1 MKSQL
6 NSSQKLAVTTL
17 DGPVLVIAGAGSGKT
32 RVIEY
37 RVLELIGRNVDPG
50 QILLLTFTRR
60 AASQMLER
68 AACRDPRCRRVQGG
82 TFHSFA
88 YRCLKQHAAR
98 IGLAD
103 FSILDDEDA
112 QEAFGVCIGRLK
124 LDYDKKRFPRKEAL
138 CRICSMSVNKE
149 MPVEEVVDTYYPKF
163 WEYTRDIQRLQ
174 QEFAAYKRQQGYLDY
189 DDLLVACRDLLAGHE
204 DVRTR
209 LGRQYRYIMVDE
221 YQDTNRVQAEILCLL
236 GREHGNVLA
245 VGDDA
250 QSIYGFRG
258 ATHKN
263 IMEFPQRFPGCKV
276 ITLEANYRSSQAI
289 LDVANAVLKNM
300 AQKYEKDLFAA
311 AHSSGE
317 KPQLL
322 FFQDSSMEA
331 EWIAEN
337 VRQRHEQGV
346 NLGEQAVL
354 FRSAHVSIPLQM
366 ELSRRGIPF
375 VVYGG
380 MKFYETAHIKDVLCH
395 AKLLVN
401 MRDEISWTRAL
412 TLVEGIGP
420 KTAARLVAAMRLAPD
435 MPGALQVLVS
445 EARTMKSAG
454 RVKLLADL
462 LSGLCGPGLNAA
474 GMLEK
479 INGYYL
485 PLLKEKF
492 EDWQDRQMDMEAVRS
507 LAASNATLEE
517 FLAQFALDNPEKSSV
532 AARDQGEQASLVLST
547 IHSAKGLE
555 WEEVAIIGMV
565 DGVLPIS
572 FSLDHPEQLEEEQR
586 LLYVALTRAKRR
598 LWLCV
603 HHEGNGF
610 SGSCYNRISRFLES
624 QRVLACLE
632 RDVHLDY
639 DIV

>member
-1 MKSQL
+1 MKSRL
-6 NSSQKLAVTTL
+6 NASQKRAVTTL
-17 DGPVLVIAGAGSGKT
+17 EGPVLVIAGAGSGKT

-37 RVLELIGRNVDPG
+37 RVLELISRGVDPA

-68 AACRDPRCRRVQGG
+68 ASCHDPRCRRVQGG

-88 YRCLKQHAAR
+88 YRCLKQYAGR
-98 IGLAD
+98 IGLGD

-138 CRICSMSVNKE
+138 CRICSMSVNKQL
-149 MPVEEVVDTYYPKF
+149 PVEEVVDTYYPKF
-163 WEYTRDIQRLQ
+163 WEFARDIRRLQ
-174 QEFAAYKRQQGYLDY
+174 QEFEAYKRQQGYLDY
-189 DDLLVACRDLLAGHE
+189 DDLLVCCRDLLAGHE
-204 DVRTR
+204 DIRSR
-209 LGRQYRYIMVDE
+209 LSRQYRYIMVDE
-221 YQDTNRVQAEILCLL
+221 YQDTNRVQAEILFHL

-263 IMEFPQRFPGCKV
+263 IMEFPQRFPGCAV

-300 AQKYEKDLFAA
+300 AEKYEKDLFAA
-311 AHSSGE
+311 AASAGE

-331 EWIAEN
+331 EWIAET
-337 VRQRHEQGV
+337 VRQHCGQGV
-346 NLGEQAVL
+346 SLREQAVL

-401 MRDEISWTRAL
+401 LRDEISWTRAL
-412 TLVEGIGP
+412 TLVEGVGP
-420 KTAARLVAAMRLAPD
+420 RTAAKLVAAMRPAAD
-435 MPGALQVLVS
+435 MPAALDLLVREAGA
-445 EARTMKSAG
+445 MKSAG
-454 RVKLLADL
+454 RLRQLADL
-462 LSGLCGPGLNAA
+462 LAVLADPAMNAA
-474 GMLEK
+474 GKLEK
-479 INGYYL
+479 INAYYA
-485 PLLKEKF
+485 PLLKAKF
-492 EDWQDRQMDMEAVRS
+492 DDWEERQMDMEAVRR
-507 LAASNATLEE
+507 LAVPSATLED
-517 FLAQFALDNPEKSSV
+517 FLAEFALENPEKSSLP
-532 AARDQGEQASLVLST
+532 AAEQDEQPPLVLST

-555 WEEVAIIGMV
+555 WEQVFIIGLV

-572 FSLDHPEQLEEEQR
+572 FSLDHPDQLEEEQR

-603 HHEGNGF
+603 HHEVNSF
-610 SGSCYNRISRFLES
+610 SGSFYNRISRFLES
-624 QRVLACLE
+624 PRVLSCLE